1 MKIKFGL
8 ILKIMAV
15 VIPFLASMAD
25 MADNVPKLLG
35 YSVICIL
42 LIFILFD
49 TYRMKQ
55 YNYKLFYLAYL
66 SVLALQGITLMQ
78 LVVLVL
84 NETFSPILKGLFT
97 YMMIFGLILIFIS
110 HVFAFIMVYKLPD
123 KTQITSFYSFKRE
136 L

>member
-1 MKIKFGL
+1 
-8 ILKIMAV
+8 
-15 VIPFLASMAD
+15 MAD

-110 HVFAFIMVYKLPD
+110 HIFAFIMVYKLPD
-123 KTQITSFYSFKRE
+123 KTQITSFTASKENYKE
-136 L
+136 KNVWYAGIEDINY

>member
-1 MKIKFGL
+1 MKIKLGL
-8 ILKIMAV
+8 ILKVMAV
-15 VIPFLASMAD
+15 VILFLASS
-25 MADNVPKLLG
+25 MADNISKLMC
-35 YSVICIL
+35 YCVISIF

-66 SVLALQGITLMQ
+66 SVLALQGITLIQ

-84 NETFSPILKGLFT
+84 NETFCPILKGLFT

-110 HVFAFIMVYKLPD
+110 NIFAFIMVYKLPD

-136 L
+136 V

>member
-1 MKIKFGL
+1 
-8 ILKIMAV
+8 MAV
-15 VIPFLASMAD
+15 VILFLASMAD
-25 MADNVPKLLG
+25 MADNIPTLMS
-35 YSVICIL
+35 YSMICIL

-66 SVLALQGITLMQ
+66 SVLALQGITLMRF
-78 LVVLVL
+78 VVLVL
-84 NETFSPILKGLFT
+84 NETFSPIKGLLT
-97 YMMIFGLILIFIS
+97 YMMVFGLILIFIS
-110 HVFAFIMVYKLPD
+110 HIFAFIMVYKLPD

>member
-1 MKIKFGL
+1 MKIKLGL

-15 VIPFLASMAD
+15 VIIFLASMAD

-66 SVLALQGITLMQ
+66 SVLALQGITLMRF
-78 LVVLVL
+78 VVLVL
-84 NETFSPILKGLFT
+84 NETFSPIKGLLT
-97 YMMIFGLILIFIS
+97 YMMVFGLILIFIS
-110 HVFAFIMVYKLPD
+110 HIFAFIMVYKLPD

>member
-1 MKIKFGL
+1 MKIKLGL

-15 VIPFLASMAD
+15 VILFLASMAD
-25 MADNVPKLLG
+25 MADNIPTLMS
-35 YSVICIL
+35 YSMICIL

-66 SVLALQGITLMQ
+66 SVLALQGITLMRF
-78 LVVLVL
+78 VVLVL
-84 NETFSPILKGLFT
+84 NETFSPIKGLLT
-97 YMMIFGLILIFIS
+97 YMMVFGLILIFIS
-110 HVFAFIMVYKLPD
+110 HIFAFIMVYKLPD